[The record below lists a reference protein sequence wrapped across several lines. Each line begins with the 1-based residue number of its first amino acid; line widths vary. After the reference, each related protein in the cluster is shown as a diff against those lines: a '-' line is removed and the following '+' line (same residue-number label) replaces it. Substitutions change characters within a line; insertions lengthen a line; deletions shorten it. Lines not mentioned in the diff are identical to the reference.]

1 MYDDVIVLNLFLCPN
16 IVPTMGQ
23 CASKPNKEKS
33 CEVGVGGSSSIGIG
47 SISDQAEEEED
58 IMSPEELKSHRQM
71 VERRKDSFQ
80 VQRTNQ
86 LK

>member
-1 MYDDVIVLNLFLCPN
+1 MYDDVILLNLFLCPN

-23 CASKPNKEKS
+23 CASKSNEEKS
-33 CEVGVGGSSSIGIG
+33 CEVGVGGSSSIGIN
-47 SISDQAEEEED
+47 SISDQAEEED

-80 VQRTNQ
+80 VQRINQ
-86 LK
+86 LE